1 MRDGFFPKALARFE
15 AATVA
20 ALKLLLVLAVAV
32 AVIVLYVLFVGGVR
46 AHLTSIDNMASLQS
60 ALQRVFAGV
69 LLVLLGLEL
78 IETLKAYS
86 ADHRVRIEVVLIV
99 AMIALGRHVVQMD
112 FEHLSAGL
120 LLSVGG
126 LMTALAVSYFVIK
139 KAHELDRREKDA
151 R

>member
-1 MRDGFFPKALARFE
+1 
-15 AATVA
+15 
-20 ALKLLLVLAVAV
+20 
-32 AVIVLYVLFVGGVR
+32 
-46 AHLTSIDNMASLQS
+46 
-60 ALQRVFAGV
+60 
-69 LLVLLGLEL
+69 
-78 IETLKAYS
+78 
-86 ADHRVRIEVVLIV
+86 
-99 AMIALGRHVVQMD
+99 MIALGRHVVQMD